1 LDKLTSHHINLPVS
15 LYNTLPYAFNMKITM
30 TLING
35 LLENAYNTG
44 LNIVSF
50 DNTNMFSNVPIN
62 DLFVLINLMCSQN
75 NIAKN

>member
-1 LDKLTSHHINLPVS
+1 M
-15 LYNTLPYAFNMKITM
+15 YNTLPYAFNMKITM